1 MYVFPRAGNPTMDI
15 TVGLLMT
22 LGHDAE
28 NIYINIQMS
37 WSIDKLDSHCDTMW
51 HIGVGSKWK
60 VPGGYTYK
68 KLLTKKKIGFWYV
81 YVYLCNVKGS
91 PSPGSDVYVTYIILI
106 LSVYSQCPIIF
117 KKLWADLF
125 LRFWLMD
132 RFNCKTGYS

>member
-28 NIYINIQMS
+28 NIYIYKHSDVMVDWLVGLS
-37 WSIDKLDSHCDTMW
+37 LW
-51 HIGVGSKWK
+51 HIGVGSKLK

-68 KLLTKKKIGFWYV
+68 KILTKKKIGFWYV